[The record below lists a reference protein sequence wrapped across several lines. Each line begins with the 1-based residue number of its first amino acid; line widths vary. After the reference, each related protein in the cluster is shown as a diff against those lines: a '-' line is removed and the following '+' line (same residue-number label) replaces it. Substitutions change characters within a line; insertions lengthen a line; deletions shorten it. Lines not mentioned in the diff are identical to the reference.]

1 MARYTG
7 PRVRISR
14 RFGIPIFGDSKYL
27 ERRNYPPGV
36 HGPKAARRKLTDY
49 ALGLMEKQKLRYY
62 YGLQERQFRRVYE
75 QALRRRGVT
84 GETMLQILEM
94 RLDNVVYRLGFAP
107 TRPAARQ
114 MVTHGHIRVNGRKVT
129 IPSYAVKVGD
139 VIEPKDSDVSRQ
151 LVNRGLESST
161 GRPVPDWV
169 SVNRDALRG
178 VVMRVPT
185 RDEIQPIANE
195 QAVVEFYSR

>member
-7 PRVRISR
+7 PRVRVSR
-14 RFGIPIFGDSKYL
+14 RFGVPIFGDSKYL

-36 HGPKAARRKLTDY
+36 HGPKARRKLTDY

-62 YGLQERQFRRVYE
+62 YGLQERQFKRVYE

-94 RLDNVVYRLGFAP
+94 RLDNVVYRLGFAA

-114 MVTHGHIRVNGRKVT
+114 MVTHGHIRVNGRKVN
-129 IPSYAVKVGD
+129 IPSYAVKVND
-139 VIEPKDSDVSRQ
+139 VIEPRDSDVSRQ
-151 LVNRGLESST
+151 LVSRGLESST
-161 GRPVPDWV
+161 SRPVPDWL